1 MSIFFCLCTSHA
13 CSLSPW
19 KCMLRKQHHLVN
31 GNGIQHIHSE
41 YIIEMLLLP
50 KYKKYLKPKKY
61 SCCLFLRREK
71 FLLNKYAERA
81 SKMTEKTRHSAGCAV
96 MFIILY
102 DHWCCKAT
110 LRNLQFW
117 FIKQYELSCACV
129 MRITAIIMQCF
140 LKFNRKILPLSIVID
155 IEKEEIKKKTWKTA
169 FFFNSLRFIFIF
181 IFFV

>member
-1 MSIFFCLCTSHA
+1 MSCRYSFAYVHLML
-13 CSLSPW
+13 SLW

-31 GNGIQHIHSE
+31 GNGIQHIHTE

-50 KYKKYLKPKKY
+50 KYKIKYETKKIFL
-61 SCCLFLRREK
+61 LFIFVKIKKREK

-129 MRITAIIMQCF
+129 
-140 LKFNRKILPLSIVID
+140 
-155 IEKEEIKKKTWKTA
+155 
-169 FFFNSLRFIFIF
+169 
-181 IFFV
+181 

>member
-1 MSIFFCLCTSHA
+1 MAFSIYTQNTSSRC
-13 CSLSPW
+13 CSY
-19 KCMLRKQHHLVN
+19 RN
-31 GNGIQHIHSE
+31 I
-41 YIIEMLLLP
+41 
-50 KYKKYLKPKKY
+50 KKYLKPKKY

-140 LKFNRKILPLSIVID
+140 LKFTRKILPLSIVID

-169 FFFNSLRFIFIF
+169 FFSILFVLFLSL
-181 IFFV
+181 FFCVDFRIIKIK